1 MTRFPK
7 KGKGRRWTN
16 LELKAITA
24 EWQGDKLSD
33 GDGLTGSVRV
43 GADGAVSIRFEYIF
57 KWNGRV
63 KWHQCGTWPT
73 KSLETI
79 RENRDKARALVKEGI
94 NPTDHKK
101 ASHIEAQAKIEA
113 VIKEA
118 ELSKAENS
126 TFCEMFEVWLSDGV
140 ARMDGNQELR
150 RSFGKD
156 VLPLLGNM
164 PVKNIKES
172 DLLKV
177 LRQVGRDRG
186 RGRSAQVL
194 HADLRQLFRWA
205 EKRQPWRGLLVECN
219 PAELVEEKQIV
230 DANFNDAPRER
241 ILTSDEITELQNIFI
256 DLERTYAE
264 APNKRSAPRPV
275 KKMTQIAL
283 WLCLS
288 TSCRIGEL
296 LMSRWEHL
304 DLTKGEWRVPAENTK
319 TKVKWTVYMSDFA
332 LQQFKALHAI
342 SAHQAWCF
350 PAANKDNEHIDLK
363 TVSKQV
369 GDRQAQFKNRT
380 KQLMNR
386 RQDNSL
392 VLSQGANGE
401 WTPHDLRR
409 TGATIMQRLG
419 VALEV
424 IDRCQNHV
432 LPGSKIRRTYQR
444 HDYENETRDA
454 WMQLGTE
461 LTKLLA
467 RASRQ

>member
-1 MTRFPK
+1 
-7 KGKGRRWTN
+7 
-16 LELKAITA
+16 
-24 EWQGDKLSD
+24 
-33 GDGLTGSVRV
+33 
-43 GADGAVSIRFEYIF
+43 
-57 KWNGRV
+57 
-63 KWHQCGTWPT
+63 
-73 KSLETI
+73 
-79 RENRDKARALVKEGI
+79 
-94 NPTDHKK
+94 
-101 ASHIEAQAKIEA
+101 
-113 VIKEA
+113 
-118 ELSKAENS
+118 
-126 TFCEMFEVWLSDGV
+126 
-140 ARMDGNQELR
+140 
-150 RSFGKD
+150 
-156 VLPLLGNM
+156 
-164 PVKNIKES
+164 
-172 DLLKV
+172 
-177 LRQVGRDRG
+177 
-186 RGRSAQVL
+186 
-194 HADLRQLFRWA
+194 
-205 EKRQPWRGLLVECN
+205 
-219 PAELVEEKQIV
+219 VEEKQIV

-467 RASRQ
+467 RASRP